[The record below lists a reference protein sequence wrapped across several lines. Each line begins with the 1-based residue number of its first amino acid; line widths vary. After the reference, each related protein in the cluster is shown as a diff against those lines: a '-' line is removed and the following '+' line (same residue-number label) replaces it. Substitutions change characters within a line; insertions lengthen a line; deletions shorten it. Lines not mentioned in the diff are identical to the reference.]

1 MQSYILILLGVVVAG
16 IAGLAYYTYTSS
28 QALSTRIDSCDQ
40 EINQLKVK
48 LQGMESIFAKPPIE
62 DLAPMFNLT
71 QHPRPFD
78 ITPQWTKIVPPEVS
92 LQADLRDYPQANL
105 SEPLVHDVTKEE
117 SPEVI
122 NEPLQL
128 KDPEK
133 DPWMSSASESND
145 SRRSSRS
152 SRSSSRS
159 NSKVL

>member
-28 QALSTRIDSCDQ
+28 QGLSTRIDSCDQ

-62 DLAPMFNLT
+62 DLAPMFDLT

-78 ITPQWTKIVPPEVS
+78 ITPQWTKIIPPEANF
-92 LQADLRDYPQANL
+92 QADLRDYPQANF
-105 SEPLVHDVTKEE
+105 SEPLVHDVTEE
-117 SPEVI
+117 KSPKII
-122 NEPLQL
+122 NEPLF
-128 KDPEK
+128 KASKK
-133 DPWMSSASESND
+133 DPWTSSASESDDSSRN

-152 SRSSSRS
+152 S
-159 NSKVL
+159 SKE